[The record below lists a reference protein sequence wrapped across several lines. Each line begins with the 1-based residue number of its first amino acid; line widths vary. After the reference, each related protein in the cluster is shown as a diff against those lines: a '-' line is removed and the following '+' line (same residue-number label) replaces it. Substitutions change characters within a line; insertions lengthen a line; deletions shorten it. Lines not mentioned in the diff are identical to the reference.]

1 MVYFNRILM
10 ALLAVSVFYLFS
22 TPLIK
27 KKKQNERLQNTLSFV
42 PDKPRVVSLPKEAVQ
57 DFGEG
62 LLGFKSQRYKRKI
75 EASFKYLGANTRP
88 DQNQKEH
95 FFKWNEKEASLLE
108 GDLQNLELLEGEEL
122 KSLTFSLEAL
132 DSNTEMKVFQDEK
145 SVCSLSFQFPKT
157 VLSES
162 LGEFKLDRNLL
173 LKQKIGWLGADLFLQ
188 LHGLEEFPDAASSQR
203 IDFQSPQSPY
213 SCFVREDDLLIWKE
227 DRWQKADEESAL
239 YPLLSIEK
247 IESKLMH
254 INIWDA
260 SGRVKEHFL
269 VSRTQSKPLSK
280 KLHSLKYVGAKTKK
294 KWLVQNNDERFSL
307 ESGDWLIHQNLNWK
321 KVNSIEALET
331 YIHQI
336 NVGELFIVKAL
347 TQVEGKK
354 YLSGDLFS
362 ASRTEKND
370 YNLSLE
376 VEENK
381 K

>member
-10 ALLAVSVFYLFS
+10 ILLTISVFYLFS

-27 KKKQNERLQNTLSFV
+27 KKKQSEKLENSLSFITE
-42 PDKPRVVSLPKEAVQ
+42 KPKVVLLPKEAIE

-88 DQNQKEH
+88 DQNQREH
-95 FFKWNEKEASLLE
+95 FFMWDNKEASLLE
-108 GDLQNLELLEGEEL
+108 GELQKLELLEGEEL
-122 KSLTFSLEAL
+122 RGLTFSLEAL
-132 DSNTEMKVFQDEK
+132 DSSAQMNVFQDEK
-145 SVCSLSFQFPKT
+145 NICSLSFQFPKAI
-157 VLSES
+157 LSDS
-162 LGEFKLDRNLL
+162 PGELKLDRNLL
-173 LKQKIGWLGADLFLQ
+173 LKQKISWLGPDLFLQ
-188 LHGLEEFPDAASSQR
+188 LYGLDEFPDAASSQR
-203 IDFQSPQSPY
+203 IDFQNSKRPY
-213 SCFVREDDLLIWKE
+213 SCFVQENDLLVWKE
-227 DRWQKADEESAL
+227 GQWQKADEDSSL
-239 YPLLSIEK
+239 YPLLSVEK
-247 IESKLMH
+247 IENKVMH
-254 INIWDA
+254 INIWDV
-260 SGRVKEHFL
+260 SGRVKEHFV

-294 KWLVQNNDERFSL
+294 KWLVQNKDERFSL

-347 TQVEGKK
+347 TQVDGKK
-354 YLSGDLFS
+354 YLIGDLFN
-362 ASRTEKND
+362 ASRTEKSD

-376 VEENK
+376 VEEK
-381 K
+381 KK